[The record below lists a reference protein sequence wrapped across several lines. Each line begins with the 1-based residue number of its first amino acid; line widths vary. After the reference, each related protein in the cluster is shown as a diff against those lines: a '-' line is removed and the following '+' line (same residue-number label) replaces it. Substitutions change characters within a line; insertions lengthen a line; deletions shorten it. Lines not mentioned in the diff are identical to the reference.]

1 LLHVIITSMRKDK
14 LAEGEYYHI
23 FNRGVDKRKI
33 FNDEKDFCRF
43 CVSMDLLNDEQD
55 GLMDRWRDFK
65 KCIPKAQLSEFKKKH
80 LEKRE
85 GLVEVISF
93 CLNPNHYHMLL
104 RQKGEKGIEKF
115 MHRLGTS
122 YTKYFNEKHDR
133 SGSLFQGR
141 FKSTHI
147 NSNSLLFY
155 LSVYVNCNSE
165 IHSIVKAKNY
175 RWCSFG
181 NYLGVSNSFDDI
193 LKKDL
198 LKEHFKEAGEYE
210 KFANEHIIHFKG
222 RKFDEEQAKLL
233 TD

>member
-1 LLHVIITSMRKDK
+1 MRKDK

-33 FNDEKDFCRF
+33 FGDEKDFSRF

-55 GLMDRWRDFK
+55 GLMNKWRDFK
-65 KCIPKAQLSEFKKKH
+65 KCVPRAQLSEFKKKY
-80 LEKRE
+80 LEKRKN
-85 GLVEVISF
+85 LVDIIAF

-104 RQKGEKGIEKF
+104 RQRGDKGVEKF

-122 YTKYFNEKHDR
+122 YTNYFNERNAR

-165 IHSIVKAKNY
+165 IHGIAKAKEY
-175 RWCSFG
+175 YWCSYG
-181 NYLGVSNSFDDI
+181 DYLGIRDDFKDI

-198 LKEHFKEAGEYE
+198 LTENFGKSGKYE
-210 KFANEHIIHFKG
+210 EFANEHIQYFKE
-222 RKFDEEQAKLL
+222 KKSDEKLAKLL
-233 TD
+233 IE

>member
-1 LLHVIITSMRKDK
+1 MRKDK
-14 LAEGEYYHI
+14 LAEGEYYHV

-33 FNDEKDFCRF
+33 FSDEKDFRRF

-55 GLMDRWRDFK
+55 GLMNKWKDFK
-65 KCIPKAQLSEFKKKH
+65 KCIPRAQLSEFR
-80 LEKRE
+80 EKYLKDRE
-85 GLVEVISF
+85 GLVEVIAF
-93 CLNPNHYHMLL
+93 CLNPNHYHFLL

-122 YTKYFNEKHDR
+122 YTNYFNEKYDR

-155 LSVYVNCNSE
+155 LSAYVNCNTE
-165 IHSIVKAKNY
+165 IHGIAKAKNY
-175 RWCSFG
+175 RWCSYG
-181 NYLGVSNSFDDI
+181 DYLGIRDEFKDI

-198 LKEHFKEAGEYE
+198 LTENFGKSSRYEEFANNHIQHFKQ
-210 KFANEHIIHFKG
+210 
-222 RKFDEEQAKLL
+222 RKYDERQEKLL
-233 TD
+233 IDSES

>member
-1 LLHVIITSMRKDK
+1 MRKDK

-33 FNDEKDFCRF
+33 FNDEKDFRRF
-43 CVSMDLLNDEQD
+43 CVSMDLLNDERD
-55 GLMDRWRDFK
+55 GLMVKWRDFK
-65 KCIPKAQLSEFKKKH
+65 KCIPRAQLLEFKEKH

-85 GLVEVISF
+85 NLVDIIAF
-93 CLNPNHYHMLL
+93 CLNPNHYHILL
-104 RQKGEKGIEKF
+104 RQRGEKGIEKF

-122 YTKYFNEKHDR
+122 YTNYFNEKYDR

-155 LSVYVNCNSE
+155 LSAYVNCNSE
-165 IHSIVKAKNY
+165 IHGIAKAKDY
-175 RWCSFG
+175 RWCSYG
-181 NYLGVSNSFDDI
+181 DYLGIRDNFNDI

-198 LKEHFKEAGEYE
+198 LTENFGKSGRYEEFADEYIQHFKR
-210 KFANEHIIHFKG
+210 K
-222 RKFDEEQAKLL
+222 KFDEKQASLL
-233 TD
+233 IE